1 MRTCV
6 LFYVIMNVSSLSLVI
21 CLAGGGVLMDEILV
35 RLVPA
40 LLSGIAITYFGYW
53 LNHRDNNDQ

>member
-1 MRTCV
+1 M
-6 LFYVIMNVSSLSLVI
+6 
-21 CLAGGGVLMDEILV
+21 MDEILV